1 MPERCVV
8 DTSAL
13 QYLFRIGQLDLLQ
26 KLFDEVLVAEAV
38 EQELNR
44 GKSAGYLV
52 PNIMDYP
59 WITIEK
65 PDSRSIPTELQ
76 FLGNGECA
84 SILLAR
90 ETSVDQIILDDL
102 DARYTAENLGLHVI
116 GTIGILMRAKEQ
128 NLILTIAP
136 LLEQLI
142 DAGMWISIEIKQYAL
157 ELSGEEIEE

>member
-26 KLFDEVLVAEAV
+26 KLFDGVLVADAV

-52 PNIMDYP
+52 PNIMDYS

-76 FLGNGECA
+76 LLGDGECE

-90 ETSVDQIILDDL
+90 EISADQIILDDL
-102 DARYTAENLGLHVI
+102 DARYTAETIGLNVI

-128 NLILTIAP
+128 NLISAIAP

-142 DAGMWISIEIKQYAL
+142 DAGMWISMEIKQYAL
-157 ELSGEEIEE
+157 ELSGEKIE

>member
-13 QYLFRIGQLDLLQ
+13 QYLFRIGQLDILQ
-26 KLFDEVLVAEAV
+26 TLFDEVLVADAV
-38 EQELNR
+38 EQELNQ
-44 GKSAGYLV
+44 GKSTGYLV
-52 PNIMDYP
+52 PNITDYS

-65 PDSRSIPTELQ
+65 PDSYSIPIELKS
-76 FLGNGECA
+76 LGDGECA

-90 ETSVDQIILDDL
+90 ETSADRIIIDDL
-102 DARYTAENLGLHVI
+102 DARYVAETLGLHVI

-128 NLILTIAP
+128 NLIPKIAP

-142 DAGMWISIEIKQYAL
+142 GAGMWISIEIKQYAL
-157 ELSGEEIEE
+157 ELSGEGN